1 MSQRDQFAREIEKL
15 TRSSVLHGSESLCK
29 MLLYLGKQALDHPG
43 TPVKEYQLATEVFGR
58 PADFDPSSDSTI
70 RVQASRLR
78 VKLTEYYGSE
88 GADDP
93 VIVELPK
100 GSYALTFHHRSSNG
114 RGHAPMVEEPPDG
127 AKETTSPR
135 RWLSASL
142 VLVFGIIAIG
152 SIVFALS
159 RDRRLPAA
167 QAAPAPE
174 AFQVFWNSFVSD
186 PADPW
191 VIFSNAAFVGRPET
205 GMRYFNSGKDT
216 GTQIWDH
223 YTGVGEVL
231 AVHQLDQAFGL
242 FGRSVR
248 VKRGSLFSLDDAEN
262 NNLIFVGSPSENLTL
277 SDIPS
282 TKEFIFQR
290 MTAGPRKGDL
300 ALVNKN
306 PKPGEPE
313 SFLASPVGVPMVEDY
328 AVVGLVPGL
337 NPSRSVLI
345 LAGTTTFGTQAA
357 AEYVCRQNSLQ
368 QLLSRL
374 SATKVGDVKPF
385 EALLRVKVS
394 RGVPVDTELVSIR
407 MR

>member
-1 MSQRDQFAREIEKL
+1 
-15 TRSSVLHGSESLCK
+15 SVLHGSESLCK
-29 MLLYLGKQALDHPG
+29 MLQYLGKQALDHPG

-58 PADFDPSSDSTI
+58 SADFDPSSDSTI

-78 VKLTEYYGSE
+78 VKLAEYYGSE
-88 GADDP
+88 GASDP

-100 GSYALTFHHRSSNG
+100 GSYALTFHPRATNG
-114 RGHAPMVEEPPDG
+114 RGAPVVNDRTEE
-127 AKETTSPR
+127 K
-135 RWLSASL
+135 
-142 VLVFGIIAIG
+142 
-152 SIVFALS
+152 
-159 RDRRLPAA
+159 
-167 QAAPAPE
+167 PAPPPSWSRTSTMVAVAAVVVAVVAIISAFSRE
-174 AFQVFWNSFVSD
+174 RRPTVAATAASAPQAFQVFWNTFISD

-191 VIFSNAAFVGRPET
+191 VIFSNAAFIGRPET
-205 GMRYFNSGKDT
+205 GMRYFNSGKD
-216 GTQIWDH
+216 GNSQIWDH

-231 AVHQLDQAFGL
+231 AVHQLDQAFGVL
-242 FGRSVR
+242 GRHVR

-282 TKEFIFQR
+282 TKEFVFQR
-290 MTAGPRKGDL
+290 MESGPRKGDL

-306 PKPGEPE
+306 PQPGEPE
-313 SFLASPVGVPMVEDY
+313 AFLASPVGVPLVEDY
-328 AVVGLVPGL
+328 AVVGLVPGM

-374 SATKVGDVKPF
+374 RASKAGDVKPF
-385 EALLRVKVS
+385 EALLRVRVS
-394 RGVPVDTELVSIR
+394 RGVPVDTELVSVR

>member
-1 MSQRDQFAREIEKL
+1 MSQREQFAKEIERL

-29 MLLYLGKQALDHPG
+29 MLQYLGKQALDHPG

-78 VKLTEYYGSE
+78 VKLTEYYNSE
-88 GADDP
+88 GTEDP
-93 VIVELPK
+93 VVVELPR
-100 GSYALTFHHRSSNG
+100 GSYALTFHSRVNNG
-114 RGHAPMVEEPPDG
+114 HGHGPAVEEPPLPVP
-127 AKETTSPR
+127 APSR
-135 RWLSASL
+135 RWLFLTGMVVAM
-142 VLVFGIIAIG
+142 VVG
-152 SIVFALS
+152 SGVVILSIS
-159 RDRRLPAA
+159 RDRHASVANTGAPLP
-167 QAAPAPE
+167 
-174 AFQVFWNSFVSD
+174 FQVFWNPFVSD

-205 GMRYFNSGKDT
+205 GMRYFNSGRDA
-216 GTQIWDH
+216 GSQIWDH

-231 AVHQLDQAFGL
+231 AVHQLDQAFSL
-242 FGRSVR
+242 FSRRIR

-282 TKEFIFQR
+282 TKEFVFSR
-290 MTAGPRKGDL
+290 MPDGPRKGDL
-300 ALVNKN
+300 ALMNKD
-306 PKPGEPE
+306 PQPGEPQAY
-313 SFLASPVGVPMVEDY
+313 LASPVGVPLVEDY
-328 AVVGLVPGL
+328 AVVGLVPGI
-337 NPSRSVLI
+337 NPSRFVLI
-345 LAGTTTFGTQAA
+345 LAGTTTFGTEAA

-374 SATKVGDVKPF
+374 SASKVGDVKPF

-394 RGVPVDTELVSIR
+394 RGVPVDAELVSVR